1 MAKMLTKG
9 GRGANALPGAP
20 AARRT
25 ASSAW
30 IERVNPLHGLSIQR
44 AQWIFDAGR
53 EHGSPTLQ
61 KIYDE
66 IERTDP
72 VLLTCVER
80 RTSAVSG
87 MGWEFK
93 AEQGADETLANEQ
106 RDAIRGFVNGIED
119 FAEAIEHLELSFFR
133 GYSHVQPIWDGNA
146 VRRIALL
153 DSWNMLRDADGGWW
167 WDPECLGDIGQAEST
182 EGCRLVTVA
191 RRRAIDWPCLT
202 IFIRKTLGEREWGR
216 FVERYGIPPVDVVM
230 PPNATNEQRGDF
242 VQASDDAR
250 DGRSTVWPNGTTT
263 SRAEGA
269 RGQDPFTPFVEHQE
283 KLVVLLC
290 TGGTLTSLAQAN
302 TGSLAGGAQM
312 DVWRE
317 IVRKDAA
324 IISSAVNRQLVRP
337 FLEAAFPGRP
347 VVASFELGGETEPTP
362 AEVFEMGAKA
372 RSAGFT
378 IAQDELE
385 EATGYTLEK
394 DASGALPGMA
404 GALMGKARL
413 QTAPGSFKTACKKPD
428 GQGDLPDGEGLEG
441 AFLDAMAKAMAEELE
456 AE

>member
-1 MAKMLTKG
+1 MAKRLTKG
-9 GRGANALPGAP
+9 GSAGRLALPGAP
-20 AARRT
+20 VARRT
-25 ASSAW
+25 ASTAW
-30 IERVNPLHGLSIQR
+30 LERVNPLQGLSIQR

-87 MGWEFK
+87 MGWDFK
-93 AEQGADETLANEQ
+93 AEQGADEALADEQ

-133 GYSHVQPIWDGNA
+133 GYSHVQPIWEGNA
-146 VRRIALL
+146 VRHIALL

-202 IFIRKTLGEREWGR
+202 IFIRKALGEREWGR

-290 TGGTLTSLAQAN
+290 TGGTLTSLA
-302 TGSLAGGAQM
+302 GGAQM

-324 IISSAVNRQLVRP
+324 IISSALNRQLIRP
-337 FLEAAFPGRP
+337 FLESAFPGHP

-378 IAQDELE
+378 IVQDELE
-385 EATGYTLEK
+385 EATGYSLEK
-394 DASGALPGMA
+394 DVSGVPPQ
-404 GALMGKARL
+404 LMGKALL
-413 QTAPGSFKTACKKPD
+413 QTASGAFKTACKKPD
-428 GQGDLPDGEGLEG
+428 GQSNLPDDGGLEG
-441 AFLDAMAKAMAEELE
+441 AFFDVLAKAVAEELE
-456 AE
+456 AK